1 MAKRKAKPRC
11 TGTSVTTGKRCKAAP
26 LKGTKRCAAHPLSPD
41 STRFGSPEQAGAAG
55 KLGGRPRLPRPHEVL
70 RERIENDI
78 DRWLAPLEAALGASK
93 PMQTWS
99 ASRGEHKIIYVADPE
114 LGMKATKL
122 AMQLVYG
129 KPRQPLELTG
139 DDGGPVKTE
148 LDFSDP
154 AVREALHGLVAAVA
168 DAREG

>member
-1 MAKRKAKPRC
+1 MAKKRPRCKAK
-11 TGTSVTTGKRCKAAP
+11 TKKGKRCRNAATI
-26 LKGTKRCAAHPLSPD
+26 GDVCIAHAPRNVKD
-41 STRFGSPEQAGAAG
+41 ERGFGGPQPGS
-55 KLGGRPRLPRPHEVL
+55 GRPRLPRPHEVL
-70 RERIENDI
+70 RQRIEDDI

-122 AMQLVYG
+122 ALQLVYG
-129 KPRQPLELTG
+129 KPKQPLELTG
-139 DDGGPVKTE
+139 DEGGPVKTE
-148 LDFSDP
+148 IDFTDP
-154 AVREALHGLVAAVA
+154 KVREALHGLVGAVA